1 MRTAVHHGI
10 LRAEDRAIGM
20 RSTIVDSLHH
30 FRNASTPVDRRSLET
45 LQRIARRFNENESK
59 HFGLP
64 AIAIPPMPTRSIDRR
79 FYNWPMAKRRSVAAH
94 ECGHA
99 VVFEAL
105 GTRVEACEFTA
116 EDKRSLG
123 LCRLTSDRSTRS
135 EDRLTAL
142 VAGPVAEARETG
154 TSVERLLASSDHA
167 DIREELARMGQAAPL
182 SVTSSAAVRSAI
194 QRAETILDRHRAALR
209 GLTDLMARH
218 GQLEG
223 TEIRQVIAGMAKAQ
237 QKRNQASSP
246 RRGGHVVR
254 DCDYQIISQ

>member
-1 MRTAVHHGI
+1 MRTAAIHNGM
-10 LRAEDRAIGM
+10 LRSEDRAIGM
-20 RSTIVDSLHH
+20 RSTIVDSLHR

-79 FYNWPMAKRRSVAAH
+79 FYNWPMAKRRSVAVH
-94 ECGHA
+94 ELGHA
-99 VVFEAL
+99 VAFEAL
-105 GTRVEACEFTA
+105 GTRVESVEFTA

-123 LCRLTSDRSTRS
+123 VCRLTSDRSTRS

-154 TSVERLLASSDHA
+154 ASVERLLQQSDHA

-182 SVTSSAAVRSAI
+182 SVTSSPAVRSAI
-194 QRAETILDRHRAALR
+194 QRAETILDRHRAALAI
-209 GLTDLMARH
+209 LTDTLARYGQCEGDIIRRTMAS
-218 GQLEG
+218 L
-223 TEIRQVIAGMAKAQ
+223 A
-237 QKRNQASSP
+237 QKRKQATSA
-246 RRGGHVVR
+246 RGGHAL
-254 DCDYQIISQ
+254 IIVE